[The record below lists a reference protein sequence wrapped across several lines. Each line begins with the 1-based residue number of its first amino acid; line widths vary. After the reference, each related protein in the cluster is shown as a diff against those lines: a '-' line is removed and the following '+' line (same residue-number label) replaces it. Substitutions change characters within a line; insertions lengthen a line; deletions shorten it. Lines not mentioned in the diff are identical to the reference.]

1 MTISTK
7 HIQNF
12 EHALLAFD
20 QAKAKE
26 IIAKIGP
33 SYTPL
38 QLLEGLVAPALDHIG
53 TAWEQGHIALSQVYM
68 SGRICEDLVNE
79 LLPPSV
85 SQRKNR
91 PKMAIAVLED
101 YHLLGK
107 RIVCARLRSSGFEL
121 IDYGHGISAE
131 ALADLAVK
139 DKIEILLISTLML
152 RSALKVKQV
161 KEKLEAA
168 GSKTKILVGGAPFL
182 LDPELWQ
189 KVRAD
194 AMGRNSAEAAAI
206 ISKLEENPT

>member
-1 MTISTK
+1 MPISTIHVK
-7 HIQNF
+7 NF
-12 EHALLAFD
+12 ELALLAID
-20 QAKAKE
+20 QVKAKG
-26 IIAKIGP
+26 IIAELDP

-38 QLLEGLVAPALDHIG
+38 QLLEGLVAPALNHIG
-53 TAWEQGHIALSQVYM
+53 EAWEHGDIALSQVYM

-85 SQRKNR
+85 SPQKNK

-107 RIVCARLRSSGFEL
+107 RIVYAHLRACGFEL
-121 IDYGHGISAE
+121 IDYGHGIGAE
-131 ALADLAVK
+131 ALADLAIK
-139 DKIEILLISTLML
+139 HELEILLISTLML
-152 RSALKVKQV
+152 RAALKVKQV

-189 KVRAD
+189 NVRAD
-194 AMGRNSAEAAAI
+194 AMGRNAAEAAAI
-206 ISKLEENPT
+206 ILKLKENST